1 MIFVSSLLIRST
13 SIIYKNKR
21 ILSMSDRGRKTVAI
35 QANGSPETDSTQPKK
50 SRLLTS
56 QAITAPAEKIG
67 ISQKTSS
74 KQRAG
79 NPSATTKAT
88 AQTPH
93 LRPSGQQGEG
103 RLGSA
108 PWITSSRTKVSKKR
122 ASAATPAAA
131 SASAA
136 AVAIAA
142 AAATPVAT
150 SSAQLGMPGP
160 TPATTVM
167 EAQELGE
174 LARYR
179 DDAMWSLEGLG
190 SWSSSATRRS
200 SMAALLEICASRRGR
215 LALRSFG
222 LAREMFEHLSKLDLA
237 TDPVLAL
244 GTAGVLL
251 CFCQTDADPK
261 FLQQDVVVATITAL
275 LKVRRDRSPQAQ
287 W

>member
-1 MIFVSSLLIRST
+1 M
-13 SIIYKNKR
+13 
-21 ILSMSDRGRKTVAI
+21 AI
-35 QANGSPETDSTQPKK
+35 QANGSPKTDSTQPKK
-50 SRLLTS
+50 SRLLAS
-56 QAITAPAEKIG
+56 QAITAPAEAETEKIG

-79 NPSATTKAT
+79 NPSATTKAAT
-88 AQTPH
+88 QTPH
-93 LRPSGQQGEG
+93 LRPSSQQGEG

-122 ASAATPAAA
+122 ASAATPAAV
-131 SASAA
+131 STSAA
-136 AVAIAA
+136 AAAAAAIAAAAA

-190 SWSSSATRRS
+190 SWSSNATRRS

-215 LALRSFG
+215 LALRSFS

-237 TDPVLAL
+237 NDPVLAL